1 MAAAG
6 VGRRRVLIIGSGRRI
21 RKNFLPAF
29 AQRRDQ
35 FELVGLWSRTR
46 EHAERAAAPW
56 GVPVVGSPAE
66 VLDAVDTV
74 VVSVSTTAVRAVLR
88 DLAERAPQ
96 LSVVLDTPVFGQAAH
111 LPAMATLRSF
121 ARVVVA
127 EDYMNY
133 PQWTLARR
141 AVADGLIGE
150 VRSVELAHSGY
161 RYHGLA
167 LIRSLADFDHV
178 TVATRRRAGADVRFD
193 FRLRRGLRGRI
204 TEPYD
209 QARGTTTITGEKGVI
224 TDSARVGAVGAGAGH
239 GPVHVLRPRGDARP
253 DGYLLDGPDLLGGL
267 ELDLPALPALLD
279 AEVPDRSLFNAL
291 KTCGLLEV
299 LAAVTGEAFHSR
311 YTYRE
316 ALYDHLTTAVLRTS
330 PLVVDP
336 VAGAGGNI
344 VGGLDGVFTG
354 LARARGALTRAGARG
369 KGTPTG
375 GPA

>member
-1 MAAAG
+1 MGA
-6 VGRRRVLIIGSGRRI
+6 GRRRVLIIGSGRRI
-21 RKNFLPAF
+21 RNNFLPAF

-46 EHAERAAAPW
+46 EHAERAASPW
-56 GVPVVGSPAE
+56 GVPVVDSPAA
-66 VLDAVDTV
+66 VLETVDTV

-88 DLAERAPQ
+88 ELAERAAQ
-96 LSVVLDTPVFGQAAH
+96 LTVVLDTPVFGQAAH
-111 LPAMATLRSF
+111 LPAMATLRAF

-178 TVATRRRAGADVRFD
+178 TVATRRRVGADVHFG
-193 FRLRRGLRGRI
+193 FRLRHGVRGRI
-204 TEPYD
+204 FEPYD

-224 TDSARVGAVGAGAGH
+224 TDSAQVGGGH

-253 DGYLLDGPDLLGGL
+253 DGYLLDGL

-311 YTYRE
+311 YTYQE

-330 PLVVDP
+330 PLLVDP
-336 VAGAGGNI
+336 VAGAGRNI
-344 VGGLDGVFTG
+344 VDGLDDMFAG
-354 LARARGALTRAGARG
+354 LAWARGIVARPAARRGGTRRRE
-369 KGTPTG
+369 
-375 GPA
+375 PA

>member
-1 MAAAG
+1 MAATG

-21 RKNFLPAF
+21 RNNFLPAF

-35 FELVGLWSRTR
+35 FEIVGLWSRTR
-46 EHAERAAAPW
+46 EHAERAASPW
-56 GVPVVGSPAE
+56 GVPVVDSPAA

-74 VVSVSTTAVRAVLR
+74 VVSVSTTAVRAVLGE
-88 DLAERAPQ
+88 LAERAAQ

-111 LPAMATLRSF
+111 LPAMATLRTF

-167 LIRSLADFDHV
+167 LIRSLAAFDHV
-178 TVATRRRAGADVRFD
+178 TVASRRRVGADVRFE

-209 QARGTTTITGEKGVI
+209 QARGTTTIIGEKGVI
-224 TDSARVGAVGAGAGH
+224 TDSAQVGAEH

-253 DGYLLDGPDLLGGL
+253 DGYLLDGPGLPDGL
-267 ELDLPALPALLD
+267 ELDLPELPALLD

-299 LAAVTGEAFHSR
+299 LAAVPGEAFHSR

-316 ALYDHLTTAVLRTS
+316 ALYDHLATAVLRAS
-330 PLVVDP
+330 PLLVDP

-344 VGGLDGVFTG
+344 VGGLDGMFVG
-354 LARARGALTRAGARG
+354 LAWARGALTRPAARRAETTTRGAR
-369 KGTPTG
+369 
-375 GPA
+375 